1 MKTVNK
7 TESIDAV
14 KMMRDSRE
22 KISKETQYMSLK
34 DLKLYIQQRLSKSTD
49 PKIGTKKN

>member
-1 MKTVNK
+1 MKTINN

-22 KISKETQYMSLK
+22 KISKETQHMSFK
-34 DLKLYIQQRLSKSTD
+34 ALKLYIQQKLSKSTH
-49 PKIGTKKN
+49 PKIGTKKM